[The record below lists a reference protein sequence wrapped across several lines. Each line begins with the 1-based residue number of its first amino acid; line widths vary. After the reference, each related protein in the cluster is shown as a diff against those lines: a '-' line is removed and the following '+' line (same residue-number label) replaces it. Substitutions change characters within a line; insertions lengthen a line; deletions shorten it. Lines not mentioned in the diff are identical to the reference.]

1 MTLRRGNTSI
11 CNIKGHFDYTFTDFL
26 KMKRKK
32 MTNRAISV
40 RGLNVLLYL
49 FVDKEMGMMCET
61 A

>member
-1 MTLRRGNTSI
+1 
-11 CNIKGHFDYTFTDFL
+11 
-26 KMKRKK
+26 